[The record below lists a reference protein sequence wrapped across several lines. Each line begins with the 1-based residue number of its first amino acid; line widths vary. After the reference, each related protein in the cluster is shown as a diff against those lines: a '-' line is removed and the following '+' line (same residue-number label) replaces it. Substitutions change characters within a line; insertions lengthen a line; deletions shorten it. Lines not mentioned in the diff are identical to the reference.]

1 MSEYTGYSITTL
13 IVLTNKQVWYIIK
26 TSGGYVMEKLKK
38 ILAIVADITSIA
50 SFILALMLL
59 FIK

>member
-1 MSEYTGYSITTL
+1 
-13 IVLTNKQVWYIIK
+13 
-26 TSGGYVMEKLKK
+26 MEKLKK

>member
-1 MSEYTGYSITTL
+1 
-13 IVLTNKQVWYIIK
+13 
-26 TSGGYVMEKLKK
+26 MEKLKK

-50 SFILALMLL
+50 SFILALILL